1 MLASAYADTIV
12 HSAASSRSR
21 EREALQHSVALLQKA
36 KATGFRTH
44 AGAEAIYT
52 ANRVWSYL
60 IEDLSLSENE
70 LPDEIRAN
78 LISIGIH
85 VLRQLDRLRSG
96 ETAIADDIIDITN
109 IIEGGL
115 A

>member
-1 MLASAYADTIV
+1 MFASAYADTIE
-12 HSAASSRSR
+12 HSAVMSRSR

-36 KATGFRTH
+36 RDSGFRTV

-70 LPDEIRAN
+70 LPDEVRAN

-85 VLRQLDRLRSG
+85 VLRQLSRLRSG
-96 ETAIADDIIDITN
+96 DTSAADDIIEITN